1 MYSEEQYN
9 KIKLFITAKKI
20 RVYGLTF
27 VYKILP
33 IFVFIAYPT
42 LLTYL
47 VINRDD
53 RLLECI
59 TVPLGVFITVTLI
72 RKFINCKRPYEKLD
86 IEPIMHKSTKGK
98 SFPSRHTASAAV
110 IAMTVFYV
118 NVPLG
123 IVFLAVALLIGLSR
137 IIAGV
142 HFPRDV
148 AAGYLYSVVM
158 SILFLF
164 IMRNA

>member
-20 RVYGLTF
+20 LVYGLTF

-123 IVFLAVALLIGLSR
+123 IVFLAAALLIGLSR

-148 AAGYLYSVVM
+148 IAGYLYSVVM
-158 SILFLF
+158 SILFFL
-164 IMRNA
+164 MRNS